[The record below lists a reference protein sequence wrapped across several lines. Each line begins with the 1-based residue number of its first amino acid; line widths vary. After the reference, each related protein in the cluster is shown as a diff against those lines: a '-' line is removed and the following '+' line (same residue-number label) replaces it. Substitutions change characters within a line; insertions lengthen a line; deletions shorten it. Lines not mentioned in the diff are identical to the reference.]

1 MALFDE
7 GHVITGDWGFS
18 RSFDVLQRSARSLGR
33 SFEFSSRRREA
44 CRPSC
49 ILPFLDS
56 TCERSV
62 RACGHVARSRT
73 PVSLRTLGVGPFG
86 IRQGYR
92 GCSGVL
98 VVIGVGRTDHLNTRH
113 CNHDRAPSLFLTHF
127 LAAVLPA
134 GLTLLARRTVIA
146 LPHPPPPRSSFS
158 RPDARGC
165 PGNTSRLLPP
175 VSVLPFVSI
184 VA

>member
-1 MALFDE
+1 MSCNGQPDL
-7 GHVITGDWGFS
+7 WGGPSNFPVDGGKLVGQVAYYHFS
-18 RSFDVLQRSARSLGR
+18 IRRARGR
-33 SFEFSSRRREA
+33 
-44 CRPSC
+44 C
-49 ILPFLDS
+49 
-56 TCERSV
+56 V
-62 RACGHVARSRT
+62 HACGHVVRSRT
-73 PVSLRTLGVGPFG
+73 PVSLRTLDVGPFG

-113 CNHDRAPSLFLTHF
+113 CNHDRVPSLFLTHF

-134 GLTLLARRTVIA
+134 GLTLLARRIVIA
-146 LPHPPPPRSSFS
+146 SSSPSPPRPSFSS